1 MKFKKAMAA
10 VVSVVSAA
18 SMLAMGASAEAKN
31 SYQIKFDN
39 LDTVKSNFEAYY
51 QADANTK
58 SSVKEDVTKHW
69 ELKDNVLVRSGI
81 VADKNPGTGDNNAM
95 LYLKDTTFQYFEAEL
110 AWEYGTVK
118 GDFSWGW
125 TQLGFGSQ
133 TMGAA
138 AEDSKCANVF
148 FSREGQ
154 LYLDSEQG
162 SLATQS
168 NSPYD
173 SAFKKAGVHTM
184 KVKVVKGTKDNEL
197 LITVSEKQD
206 NNEYKVVKENMSLVD
221 ENVAKGGYLF
231 IQAQNDDVK
240 LHSLNVTRLNADGSV
255 AEGEAPTAPEKPTS
269 PSTGVGAPI
278 VAVVTLAGASLVI
291 VASKKRASK

>member
-39 LDTVKSNFEAYY
+39 LDTIKNTFEAYY

-58 SSVKEDVTKHW
+58 KSVKEDITKHW
-69 ELKDNVLVRSGI
+69 ELKDNMLVRTGLVSG
-81 VADKNPGTGDNNAM
+81 KNPGTDSNNAM

-110 AWEYGTVK
+110 TWNYGT
-118 GDFSWGW
+118 SWGW

-148 FSREGQ
+148 FSQEGQ

-168 NSPYD
+168 DKPYD
-173 SAFKKAGVHTM
+173 SAFKKDGAHTM

-231 IQAQNDDVK
+231 LQAQNDDVK
-240 LHSLNVTRLNADGSV
+240 LVSLNITRLNADGSV

>member
-39 LDTVKSNFEAYY
+39 LDTIKNTFEAYY

-58 SSVKEDVTKHW
+58 KSVKEDIAKHW
-69 ELKDNVLVRSGI
+69 ELKDNMLVRTGLVSG
-81 VADKNPGTGDNNAM
+81 KNPGTDSNNAM

-110 AWEYGTVK
+110 TWNYGT
-118 GDFSWGW
+118 SWGW

-148 FSREGQ
+148 FSQEGQ

-168 NSPYD
+168 DKPYD
-173 SAFKKAGVHTM
+173 SAFKKDGAHTM

-231 IQAQNDDVK
+231 LQAQNDDVK
-240 LHSLNVTRLNADGSV
+240 LVSLNITRLNADGSV